1 MATITHSESIYVKAS
16 PEALYDLITDLSN
29 MGKWSPICKASWWKE
44 GEGPRAGA
52 WFVGRNETDYDSW
65 ETECL
70 VDIAEP
76 GKEFSFLVEGDLI
89 RWGYRFTP
97 SEGGTELTEYW
108 EFLEPGLQYFKDTY
122 GDEAQWHI
130 DRRTKEAIEGI
141 TDTLKAIKASAEEG

>member
-29 MGKWSPICKASWWKE
+29 MGKWSPICKASWWKD
-44 GEGPRAGA
+44 GEGLRAGA

-89 RWGYRFTP
+89 RWGYRFSPT
-97 SEGGTELTEYW
+97 EGGTELTEYW

-130 DRRTKEAIEGI
+130 DRRTKEAIDGI
-141 TDTLKAIKASAEEG
+141 GDTLKAIKASAEEN